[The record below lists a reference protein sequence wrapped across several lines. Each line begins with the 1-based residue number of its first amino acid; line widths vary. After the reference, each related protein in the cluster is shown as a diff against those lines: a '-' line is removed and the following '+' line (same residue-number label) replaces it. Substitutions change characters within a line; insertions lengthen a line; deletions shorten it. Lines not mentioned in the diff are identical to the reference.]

1 MAKFVKEW
9 MSLCVTSAEFH
20 FSIEIEEE
28 IQIFEIKIAAPNW
41 VLPKVPRVS
50 GNTAGRQ
57 IGLVSYYHNVCWQLN
72 PLDILALWARWV
84 FHVFLSVLVNKLCI
98 NLVVALQGW
107 TQKYLETQIRDTF
120 LLFQFSWKMRLI

>member
-1 MAKFVKEW
+1 MA
-9 MSLCVTSAEFH
+9 
-20 FSIEIEEE
+20 
-28 IQIFEIKIAAPNW
+28 
-41 VLPKVPRVS
+41 RVS

-120 LLFQFSWKMRLI
+120 LLLQFS

>member
-1 MAKFVKEW
+1 MR
-9 MSLCVTSAEFH
+9 LCVTSAEFH
-20 FSIEIEEE
+20 FSKEIEKE
-28 IQIFEIKIAAPNW
+28 IQFFQIKIAAPNG
-41 VLPKVPRVS
+41 VLSKVARVS

-98 NLVVALQGW
+98 NPKVSKFQKQIVLYSFEPKTKQNISALRID
-107 TQKYLETQIRDTF
+107 L
-120 LLFQFSWKMRLI
+120 